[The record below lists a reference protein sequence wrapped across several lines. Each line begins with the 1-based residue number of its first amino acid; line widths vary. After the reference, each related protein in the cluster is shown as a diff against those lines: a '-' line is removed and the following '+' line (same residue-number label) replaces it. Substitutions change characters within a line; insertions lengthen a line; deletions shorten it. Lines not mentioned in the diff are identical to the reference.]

1 MFPGYIYTKAQ
12 IGEKEPM
19 NKRQKKK
26 RAKNTILIIGHY
38 IYLKPKEQ
46 TMFAKMKPKEQMAF
60 IAEKIDKQSK

>member
-1 MFPGYIYTKAQ
+1 
-12 IGEKEPM
+12 M